1 MVGVD
6 THKEIHVAAAV
17 DRQGTPVGEEC
28 FPATRQGH
36 RRLESWARSLG
47 DVLRVGVECSGS
59 YGSGLTRHLA
69 KNGFAVL
76 EVTFPDKTV
85 RRKRGK
91 DDFIDAEMAAEAAFT
106 GTRTVAPKSRDGMVE
121 ALRMLQ
127 KTGSTAVAARKVA
140 LQMIRA
146 DVISAP
152 EELRDQ
158 LRGMT
163 RMCFSQQLNLGFH
176 D

>member
-1 MVGVD
+1 MQRPKQGQVVVGVD
-6 THKEIHVAAAV
+6 THKETHVAAAV
-17 DRQGTPVGEEC
+17 DRRGTPVGEEC
-28 FPATRQGH
+28 FPATRRGC

-47 DVLRVGVECSGS
+47 DVLRVGAGCSGS

-121 ALRMLQ
+121 AVFR
-127 KTGSTAVAARKVA
+127 SIETALVTK
-140 LQMIRA
+140 
-146 DVISAP
+146 P
-152 EELRDQ
+152 FF
-158 LRGMT
+158 T
-163 RMCFSQQLNLGFH
+163 RHHEKFSLIITVCQ
-176 D
+176 